1 MAVKDLLIKFGIKG
15 AKSAEKSVSKVDDAF
30 KGLGKTALKLGGA
43 FFAAKGIIN
52 GLQQVITISGQT
64 QSVKQGFDNLTS
76 GLGMSENALSKLQK
90 ATDGTV
96 SSLDLM
102 TQANN
107 LLLLGITDSEDEM
120 AEMFDI
126 AQRLGSALGKDTLF
140 GVESLVT
147 GMGRQS
153 KLMLDNLGIMV
164 DVEKGNETY
173 AKSIGKTVSELTD
186 QERKTAFNN
195 ATMKAANEL
204 VSKLGEEQLTTSDR
218 INQLKSSTIN
228 LAGTLG
234 ESLTPAFNSSLT
246 IMSKFAEQISIAV
259 GTLSELDLSKT
270 GKNILENTEALMTAL
285 KATFSNLI
293 DSLDVVFGFIAPHFK
308 KAMSKLLDIVKSV
321 GEFLFTPII
330 AGALLVSAKI
340 QNVFIGMFNSLTG
353 MFNDFTETSIGKKL
367 GIEKITPTDLVD
379 EEQFKEMFSE
389 SGLINLFGG
398 EDAVNSLD
406 DFTEAQK
413 QIMSDYF
420 NSVAVMSEDSSEK
433 VKKSQNEVDKSLDK
447 TSNNTKKV
455 SFDFDSFTKNID
467 KASASS
473 AQAGA
478 AITSTSDA
486 LFASGE
492 AAKQVATQVVSSEI
506 MKAVALYIRKFLET
520 TPLPPIISA
529 PLALAGGAA
538 FGSLMGSAIQ
548 RVGFADGGV
557 VPGTD
562 RGQGDTVPAMLTP
575 GEVILNQA
583 QQENLTSNMGTTV
596 NIQGNVLGT
605 EEFVRD
611 TLIPEI
617 QRGINLA

>member
-30 KGLGKTALKLGGA
+30 KGLGKTALKLGGT

-234 ESLTPAFNSSLT
+234 EALTPAFNSSLT

-478 AITSTSDA
+478 SITSTSDA

-506 MKAVALYIRKFLET
+506 MKSVALYIRKFLET